1 MTVHPCHPSR
11 SLLVSWCVLA
21 LAAPAAAVEPAGKS
35 KPKPPNPAELKRLD
49 AELEEIRTSFLR
61 DTTALIFSYE
71 KVGEFERARL
81 LLEALQKLDSKNE
94 AIRTKL
100 AELQERILQ
109 QGEFEITLEPG
120 DDWLAVGAVV
130 KDRPLRIE
138 AEGEYKLTLTVP
150 AVGPTGMGSTDPAD
164 SLATALPF
172 GAVVAVIVPATT
184 AAASADGRN
193 DRQKERPPKPFLV
206 GLRHEQAA
214 DRDGILYLR
223 VNLPAGTKGIGKFT
237 VRVSGPER
245 PAEK

>member
-1 MTVHPCHPSR
+1 MPFRRCHPVGMMLS
-11 SLLVSWCVLA
+11 SWCVLA
-21 LAAPAAAVEPAGKS
+21 LAMPAVAVEPAVKS
-35 KPKPPNPAELKRLD
+35 KPKPPTPAELKRLD
-49 AELEEIRTSFLR
+49 AELEEIRSSFLR

-71 KVGEFERARL
+71 KVGEFDRARL
-81 LLEALQKLDSKNE
+81 LLEALQKLDPKNE

-100 AELQERILQ
+100 AELDERILQ
-109 QGEFEITLEPG
+109 QNEFEITLEPG

-150 AVGPTGMGSTDPAD
+150 AIGPSGMGSTDPAD

-172 GAVVAVIVPATT
+172 GAVVAVIVPPT
-184 AAASADGRN
+184 AAAAPVDRRN

-206 GLRHEQAA
+206 GVRHEQPA

-223 VNLPAGTKGIGKFT
+223 VNLPAGTKGTGKFT
-237 VRVSGPER
+237 VRVGGPER
-245 PAEK
+245 PAAP